1 VHAHRSEQHAHEPP
15 DDPQVRRGSVV
26 GRGGSRR
33 HGSGVGTS
41 HAQGDHASDPARRRG
56 TRAGDRARQLHDV
69 RPAADLGSLVHP
81 SRDGT
86 TLAWRWPVVDT
97 SALYGASEANV
108 GEYARALGITNEL
121 FLADKSW
128 NCGEYAFDP
137 SHAQRQFARSLERLS
152 RERLDV
158 VGIHSMT
165 NVGMILPILRSLKS
179 QGKIRYVGV
188 TSHEPYQYAGMEPLI
203 VAGAVDFIQVRYSIF
218 QRVAEDRL
226 LPLARKHGV
235 AVMVNMALEK
245 GRLHHAVGSRPLP
258 RFADDFGCT
267 SWAEFFLKYVVAHPA
282 VTCVVQATTNPDH
295 AAQNLTAM
303 YGPLPDAA
311 TRRRMIGYLRQLPAF
326 HRLAATPWYPGKTFT
341 GGLVQLP
348 NPHPAG

>member
-1 VHAHRSEQHAHEPP
+1 MS
-15 DDPQVRRGSVV
+15 RRTILKSAGAASLVV
-26 GRGGSRR
+26 AARGGTAR
-33 HGSGVGTS
+33 
-41 HAQGDHASDPARRRG
+41 ASERPTHRAI
-56 TRAGDRARQLHDV
+56 TRAIPRGDGERV
-69 RPAADLGSLVHP
+69 PVIGLGSFMTFDRLPTSDRSFIPAVMERH
-81 SRDGT
+81 
-86 TLAWRWPVVDT
+86 WRGGGRVVDT

-282 VTCVVQATTNPDH
+282 VTCVVPATTNPDH